1 MASTP
6 VTPVPGVNTTIT
18 QGGQAIVVIDIGP
31 EGGIITNPASNTDQ
45 GIENAESIYVDP
57 TGADA
62 TIGAF
67 GTSFELQPGQ
77 SWTVIPGQTTQTTV
91 NAASAGHRISAV
103 SWKDAS

>member
-6 VTPVPGVNTTIT
+6 VTPVAGINTSIIV
-18 QGGQAIVVIDIGP
+18 GGQAVVVIDIGP

-45 GIENAESIYVDP
+45 GIANAESIYVDP

-62 TIGAF
+62 NIGAF

-77 SWTVIPGQTTQTTV
+77 SWTAIPGQTTKTTV
-91 NAASAGHRISAV
+91 NAASAGHRFSAV
-103 SWKDAS
+103 SWKDA